1 MTMSNPTRW
10 LAAAGLGLALTAT
23 LTPLAAMSRPNATVT
38 DVMTAAAIIGPV
50 GFAAG
55 WLVLVA
61 GPVLTRSHAEGN
73 VERTW
78 LERALAGTAVDVL
91 GGTAVAALVLTT
103 NDIHAPAGPALTRVL
118 AAGLADLGL
127 RYLLLRQS

>member
-1 MTMSNPTRW
+1 MTMTRQTRW

-23 LTPLAAMSRPNATVT
+23 LTPLAAMSRPNPTTA
-38 DVMTAAAIIGPV
+38 DVMTAATIIGPV
-50 GFAAG
+50 AFAVS
-55 WLVLVA
+55 WLALVA
-61 GPVLTRSHAEGN
+61 GPVLARSYAEGN

-91 GGTAVAALVLTT
+91 GGIAVAALTLTT
-103 NDIHAPAGPALTRVL
+103 NDIHAPAGPALTIVL

-127 RYLLLRQS
+127 RYLRLRQS

>member
-1 MTMSNPTRW
+1 MTMTKQTRW
-10 LAAAGLGLALTAT
+10 LAVAGLGLALTAT
-23 LTPLAAMSRPNATVT
+23 LAPLVVMSRPNPAAA
-38 DVMTAAAIIGPV
+38 DVMTTTMIIGAV
-50 GFAAG
+50 AFAVS

-61 GPVLTRSHAEGN
+61 GPVLTRSYAEGN

-91 GGTAVAALVLTT
+91 GGTAAAALTLTT
-103 NDIHAPAGPALTRVL
+103 NDIDASAGPALTIVL

-127 RYLLLRQS
+127 RYLRLRQS